1 MCEKCGKS
9 VGRLWK
15 KVKGKDGEKYIF
27 FFGPSIATTV
37 LHRHHLSYFAAD
49 RELKDNAEGGTHA
62 NTHSHAPFRLR
73 APFTLLES
81 RETNMNAN

>member
-1 MCEKCGKS
+1 MWEECGKI
-9 VGRLWK
+9 VEE
-15 KVKGKDGEKYIF
+15 GEGQGWREILFF
-27 FFGPSIATTV
+27 FFGPSIATTA

-49 RELKDNAEGGTHA
+49 RELKGNAEGGTHA
-62 NTHSHAPFRLR
+62 NTHSHAPFTLR